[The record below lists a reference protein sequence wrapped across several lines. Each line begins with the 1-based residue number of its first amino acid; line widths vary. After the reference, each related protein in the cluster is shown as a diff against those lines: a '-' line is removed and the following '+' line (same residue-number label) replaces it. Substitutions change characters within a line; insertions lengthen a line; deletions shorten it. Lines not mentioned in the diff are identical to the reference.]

1 MYSKGVYLFEL
12 NTENGSINK
21 KLILQ

>member
-12 NTENGSINK
+12 NTENGSIYK